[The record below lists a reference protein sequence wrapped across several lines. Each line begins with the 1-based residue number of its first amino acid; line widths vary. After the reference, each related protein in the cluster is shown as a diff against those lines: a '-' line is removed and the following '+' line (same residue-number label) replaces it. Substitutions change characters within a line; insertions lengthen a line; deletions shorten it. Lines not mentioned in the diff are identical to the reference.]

1 MNCYEMANKM
11 LDRGADEAIPTELAD
26 RLRAVESMIHAAK
39 PHGDFNSSQVVA
51 CIVEQWLREQP
62 KATT

>member
-11 LDRGADEAIPTELAD
+11 LGREADEDIPTELAD
-26 RLRAVESMIHAAK
+26 RLRAVESLIHTVK
-39 PHGDFNSSQVVA
+39 PRGNFESSQVVA
-51 CIVEQWLREQP
+51 CMVEQWLREQP